1 MTKPYVLILSGPA
14 GSGKSSVGME
24 LWKKM
29 SDRPALICLDFLKNI
44 IYQAESSDTFLDLA
58 TKNALSLTQNF
69 LDANR
74 SVILIKAFGAYR
86 FVHPFIAEAENRQ
99 LPVYYI
105 KLIAPLHILISR
117 NATRRCYSAE
127 KLIEEMRWRKY
138 TAPDERI
145 EAIYRFCQ
153 TNAHSEGIEINTER
167 FSLSEVVDKIYR
179 MIAWEP

>member
-14 GSGKSSVGME
+14 GSGKSSVGTE

-29 SDRPALICLDFLKNI
+29 SDRPALVCLDFLKNM
-44 IYQAESSDTFLDLA
+44 IYQAESSDSLLDLA
-58 TKNALSLTQNF
+58 AKNALSLTHNF

-86 FVHPFIAEAENRQ
+86 FVRPFITVAENRQ

-105 KLIAPLHILISR
+105 KLIAPLHVLVSR
-117 NATRRCYSAE
+117 NAARRCYSTD

-153 TNAHSEGIEINTER
+153 TNEHPEGIEIDTER
-167 FSLSEVVDKIYR
+167 HSLSEVVDKIYR
-179 MIAWEP
+179 MIVREP